1 MYNLETEKV
10 AKDLIYII
18 SCGLNK
24 TIPEKTKLQ
33 AMNLNAVFN
42 LASKHMLSAMVA
54 ITLESAGIKNDLTS
68 GAIIKTVRRD
78 FFFEK
83 AWKEISS
90 ELEQNKIW
98 YMPLKGA
105 VLKGYYPKVIMRE
118 YSDYDILFDEKR
130 SDDVKSIMEQCG
142 FETKLFDDCDQ
153 DVYER
158 KPVCVFEMHRSLSNA
173 QHTDVFYDYYQTVDS
188 KLIKD
193 SDNEFGYHFSDED
206 FYIFFLVHEYK
217 HFIGAGT
224 GLRSLAD
231 TYVLNKHYGDK
242 LDKVYLSKEL
252 RKLGIYEFERDN
264 RILAEKLFTG
274 KELDEKEK
282 ELFNRYLFSDAYG
295 NFKTRITNQG
305 VDSSI
310 ISKIRYALKRITLPE
325 SFLRDKYP
333 LFYKYK
339 ISRPFLYV
347 YRLIRKAIK
356 SPQALKSEIRELK
369 NFK

>member
-1 MYNLETEKV
+1 MDNLETEKV

-24 TIPEKTKLQ
+24 TILEKAKLQ

-42 LASKHMLSAMVA
+42 LASKHMLSSIVA
-54 ITLESAGIKNDLTS
+54 VSLELAGIKNDLTS

-105 VLKGYYPKVIMRE
+105 VLKAYYPKTIMRE

-130 SDDVKSIMEQCG
+130 SDDVKSIMEKNG
-142 FETKLFDDCDQ
+142 FETKLFDKCDQ

-158 KPVCVFEMHRSLSNA
+158 KPVCIFELHRSLSNA
-173 QHTDVFYDYYQTVDS
+173 RHTDVFYDYYKSIND

-206 FYIFFLVHEYK
+206 FYLFFLVHENK
-217 HFIGAGT
+217 HFMGAGT
-224 GLRSLAD
+224 GLRSLVD
-231 TYVLNKHYGDK
+231 TYVLNRYYGDT
-242 LDKVYLSKEL
+242 LDKEYLSKEL
-252 RKLGIYEFERDN
+252 KKLGIYEFEREN

-274 KELDEKEK
+274 KELTEKEI
-282 ELFNRYLFSDAYG
+282 ELFNRYLYSDAYG
-295 NFKTRITNQG
+295 NFKTRIANQG
-305 VDSSI
+305 VDGSA
-310 ISKIRYALKRITLPE
+310 ISKIKYALKRMTLPE
-325 SFLRDKYP
+325 SSLKDKYP

-339 ISRPFLYV
+339 ILRPFLYV
-347 YRLIRKAIK
+347 YRLLRKAIN
-356 SPQALKSEIRELK
+356 SPQALKSEMRELK